1 MIRAA
6 TKPRMR
12 RPHLSPTLLG
22 YIARQFTGRW
32 LSFFFGLSGIIVLVS
47 TVDLLDRMA
56 NKPGAGFGVVL
67 SMVMLRLPYLVQ
79 EIMPFSVL
87 FAGLATFWRLTR
99 QHELVVARATGVS
112 VWQFLLPTLGVAA
125 AIGILSMTV
134 LNPIAS
140 TLLGRFEQM
149 EASFENRQNS
159 TLAVSRSGLWLRQ
172 ADPEGQSVIHAAR
185 ASPDSMILYDI
196 IVFRFGPNDRF
207 LSRIDA
213 ARAELGNGAWRI
225 FDASMSRPGARTR
238 QVEVLDMETELTPS
252 KILESFADP
261 ETISFWSLPGF
272 VRLLEDAGFS
282 AHRHKMQLN
291 RLLATPLLL
300 AAMIMLAASFSL
312 RPQRKGHVALIIV
325 LGLLA
330 GFLLYFLSNFVFA
343 LGLSGKIPVILAGW
357 APAVISAML
366 GSALLLHL
374 EDG

>member
-32 LSFFFGLSGIIVLVS
+32 LSFFCGLSGVIVLVS

-67 SMVMLRLPYLVQ
+67 SMVLLRLPYLVQ
-79 EIMPFSVL
+79 EVMPFSVL

-112 VWQFLLPTLGVAA
+112 VWQFLLPTLGTAA
-125 AIGILSMTV
+125 VIGVLTMTV
-134 LNPIAS
+134 LNPVAS
-140 TLLGRFEQM
+140 TLLGRFEQI
-149 EASFENRQNS
+149 EASFENRENS
-159 TLAVSRSGLWLRQ
+159 ALALSRSGLWLRQ

-185 ASPDSMILYDI
+185 ASPDSMTLYGI
-196 IVFRFGPNDRF
+196 IVFRFGPNDKF

-213 ARAELGNGAWRI
+213 ARAELADGAWRI
-225 FDASMSRPGARTR
+225 FDASLSRPGAQTR
-238 QVEVLDMETELTPS
+238 HVDILDMDTELTPG
-252 KILESFADP
+252 KILESFAAP

-272 VRLLEDAGFS
+272 VRLLENAGFS

-300 AAMIMLAASFSL
+300 AAMIMLAAGFSL
-312 RPQRKGHVALIIV
+312 RPQRQGHVALVIIM
-325 LGLLA
+325 GLLA
-330 GFLLYFLSNFVFA
+330 GFLLYFLSNFVLA

-366 GSALLLHL
+366 GIALLLHL

>member
-32 LSFFFGLSGIIVLVS
+32 LSFFCGLSGVIVLVS

-67 SMVMLRLPYLVQ
+67 SMVLLRLPYLVQ
-79 EIMPFSVL
+79 EVMPFSVL

-112 VWQFLLPTLGVAA
+112 VWQFLLPTLGTAA
-125 AIGILSMTV
+125 VIGVLTMTV
-134 LNPIAS
+134 LNPVAS
-140 TLLGRFEQM
+140 TLLGRFEQI
-149 EASFENRQNS
+149 EARFENRQNS
-159 TLAVSRSGLWLRQ
+159 ALALSRSGLWLRQ

-185 ASPDSMILYDI
+185 ASPDSTTLYGI
-196 IVFRFGPNDRF
+196 IVFRFGPNDKF

-213 ARAELGNGAWRI
+213 ARAELADGAWRI
-225 FDASMSRPGARTR
+225 FDASLSRPGVQTR
-238 QVEVLDMETELTPS
+238 HVDILDMDTELTPG
-252 KILESFADP
+252 KILESFAAP
-261 ETISFWSLPGF
+261 ETISFWSLPSF
-272 VRLLEDAGFS
+272 VRLLENAGFS

-300 AAMIMLAASFSL
+300 AAMVMLAAAFSL
-312 RPQRKGHVALIIV
+312 RPQRKGHVAMVIV

-330 GFLLYFLSNFVFA
+330 GFLLYFLSNFVLA
-343 LGLSGKIPVILAGW
+343 LGLSGKIPIILAGW
-357 APAVISAML
+357 SPAVISAML
-366 GSALLLHL
+366 GTALLLHL

>member
-1 MIRAA
+1 MIRVA

-32 LSFFFGLSGIIVLVS
+32 LSFFCGLSGIIVLVS

-56 NKPGAGFGVVL
+56 NKPGAGFGIVL
-67 SMVMLRLPYLVQ
+67 SMVLLRLPYLVQ
-79 EIMPFSVL
+79 EVMPFSVL

-112 VWQFLLPTLGVAA
+112 VWQFLLPTLGTAA
-125 AIGILSMTV
+125 VIGVLTMTV
-134 LNPIAS
+134 LNPVAS
-140 TLLGRFEQM
+140 TLLGRFEQI

-159 TLAVSRSGLWLRQ
+159 ALALSRSGLWLRQ

-185 ASPDSMILYDI
+185 ASPDSMTLYGI
-196 IVFRFGPNDRF
+196 IVFRFGPNDKF

-213 ARAELGNGAWRI
+213 ARAELADGAWRI
-225 FDASMSRPGARTR
+225 FDASLSRPGAQTR
-238 QVEVLDMETELTPS
+238 HVDILDMETELTLG
-252 KILESFADP
+252 KILESFAAP

-272 VRLLEDAGFS
+272 VRLLESAGFS

-312 RPQRKGHVALIIV
+312 RPQRQGHVSLVIIM
-325 LGLLA
+325 GLLS
-330 GFLLYFLSNFVFA
+330 GFLLYFLSNFVLA

-366 GSALLLHL
+366 GIALLLHL

>member
-32 LSFFFGLSGIIVLVS
+32 LSFFCGLSGVIVLVS

-67 SMVMLRLPYLVQ
+67 SMVLLRLPYLVQ
-79 EIMPFSVL
+79 EVMPFSVL

-112 VWQFLLPTLGVAA
+112 VWQFLLPTLGTAA
-125 AIGILSMTV
+125 VIGVLTMTV
-134 LNPIAS
+134 LNPVAS
-140 TLLGRFEQM
+140 TLLGRFEQI
-149 EASFENRQNS
+149 EASFENRENS
-159 TLAVSRSGLWLRQ
+159 ALALSRSGLWLRQ

-185 ASPDSMILYDI
+185 ASPDSMTLYGI
-196 IVFRFGPNDRF
+196 IVFRFGPNDKF

-213 ARAELGNGAWRI
+213 ARAELADGAWRI
-225 FDASMSRPGARTR
+225 FDASLSRPGAQTR
-238 QVEVLDMETELTPS
+238 HVDILDMDTELTPG
-252 KILESFADP
+252 KILESFAAP

-272 VRLLEDAGFS
+272 VRLLENAGFS

-300 AAMIMLAASFSL
+300 AAMVMLAAGFSL
-312 RPQRKGHVALIIV
+312 RPQRQGHVALVIIM
-325 LGLLA
+325 GLLA
-330 GFLLYFLSNFVFA
+330 GFLLYFLSNFVLA

-366 GSALLLHL
+366 GIALLLHL

>member
-1 MIRAA
+1 MIGAA
-6 TKPRMR
+6 ARPSMR

-32 LSFFFGLSGIIVLVS
+32 LAFFCGLSGIIVLVS

-67 SMVMLRLPYLVQ
+67 SMVLLRLPYLVQ
-79 EIMPFSVL
+79 EVMPFSVL

-112 VWQFLLPTLGVAA
+112 VWQFLLPTLGAAA
-125 AIGILSMTV
+125 AIGILTVTV
-134 LNPIAS
+134 LNPVAS
-140 TLLGRFEQM
+140 ALLGRYERI
-149 EASFENRQNS
+149 EASFENRQDS
-159 TLAVSRSGLWLRQ
+159 TLALSRSGLWLRQ

-185 ASPDSMILYDI
+185 ASPDSMTLYGI

-213 ARAELGNGAWRI
+213 ARAELGDGAWRI
-225 FDASMSRPGARTR
+225 FDASLSRPGARTR
-238 QVEVLDMETELTPS
+238 FVEVLDMDTELTPG
-252 KILESFADP
+252 KILESFAAP
-261 ETISFWSLPGF
+261 ETISFWSLPSF
-272 VRLLEDAGFS
+272 VRLLENAGFS

-300 AAMIMLAASFSL
+300 AAMIMLAAAFSL
-312 RPQRKGHVALIIV
+312 RPQRQGHVALVIV

-366 GSALLLHL
+366 GIALLLHL

>member
-32 LSFFFGLSGIIVLVS
+32 LSFFCGLSGVIVLVS

-67 SMVMLRLPYLVQ
+67 SMVLLRLPYLVQ
-79 EIMPFSVL
+79 EVMPFSVL

-112 VWQFLLPTLGVAA
+112 VWQFLLPTLGTAA
-125 AIGILSMTV
+125 VIGVLTMTV
-134 LNPIAS
+134 LNPVAS
-140 TLLGRFEQM
+140 TLLGRFEQI

-159 TLAVSRSGLWLRQ
+159 ALALSRSGLWLRQ

-185 ASPDSMILYDI
+185 ASPDSMTLYGI
-196 IVFRFGPNDRF
+196 IVFRFGPNDKF

-213 ARAELGNGAWRI
+213 ARAELADGAWRI
-225 FDASMSRPGARTR
+225 FDASLSRPGAQTR
-238 QVEVLDMETELTPS
+238 HVDILDMDTELTPG
-252 KILESFADP
+252 KILESFAAP

-272 VRLLEDAGFS
+272 VRLLENAGFS

-300 AAMIMLAASFSL
+300 AAMVMLAAGFSL
-312 RPQRKGHVALIIV
+312 RPQRQGHVALVIIM
-325 LGLLA
+325 GLLA
-330 GFLLYFLSNFVFA
+330 GFLLYFLSNFVLA

-366 GSALLLHL
+366 GIALLLHL

>member
-12 RPHLSPTLLG
+12 RLHLSPTLLG

-125 AIGILSMTV
+125 TIGILSMTV

-140 TLLGRFEQM
+140 TLLGRFEQI
-149 EASFENRQNS
+149 EASFESRQNS

-185 ASPDSMILYDI
+185 ASPDSMTLYDI

-213 ARAELGNGAWRI
+213 ARAELGDGAWRI
-225 FDASMSRPGARTR
+225 FDASMSRPGTRTR
-238 QVEVLDMETELTPS
+238 HVEILDMETELTPS

>member
-32 LSFFFGLSGIIVLVS
+32 LSFFCGLSGVIVLVS

-67 SMVMLRLPYLVQ
+67 SMVLLRLPYLVQ
-79 EIMPFSVL
+79 EVMPFSVL

-112 VWQFLLPTLGVAA
+112 VWQFLLPTLGTAA
-125 AIGILSMTV
+125 VIGVLTMTV
-134 LNPIAS
+134 LNPVAS
-140 TLLGRFEQM
+140 TLLGRFEQI

-159 TLAVSRSGLWLRQ
+159 ALALSRSGLWLRQ

-185 ASPDSMILYDI
+185 ASPDSMTLYGI
-196 IVFRFGPNDRF
+196 IVFRFGPNDKF

-213 ARAELGNGAWRI
+213 ARAELADGAWRI
-225 FDASMSRPGARTR
+225 FDASLSRPGAQTR
-238 QVEVLDMETELTPS
+238 HVDILDMDTELTPG
-252 KILESFADP
+252 KILESFAAP

-272 VRLLEDAGFS
+272 VRLLENAGFS

-300 AAMIMLAASFSL
+300 AAMIMLAAGFSL
-312 RPQRKGHVALIIV
+312 RPQRQGHVALVIIM
-325 LGLLA
+325 GLLA
-330 GFLLYFLSNFVFA
+330 GFLLYFLSNFVLA

-366 GSALLLHL
+366 GIALLLHL